1 MEARRNLRTGPSR
14 GLRPVDH
21 DLFVHFQRWAPVS
34 GRRTGG
40 RINGRAQRE
49 TWTSY
54 EAALWPEYFLGL
66 RRSFT
71 STTAKRIEKVDPW
84 KVSFIV
90 RHDETAIRFSSGG
103 NDHIQSVSWTSCR
116 SAFRHEARPYKSSF
130 LVKGKHSAS
139 KEGLRALRA
148 AEPLFQFFV
157 LFPGRLLQ
165 YTTMDFCQTERRD
178 IQIAVILIRHP
189 FEKRG
194 DGWGLVILLMMLVSS
209 K

>member
-1 MEARRNLRTGPSR
+1 MGAGLRQQNRRKNQREGATRNLG
-14 GLRPVDH
+14 
-21 DLFVHFQRWAPVS
+21 FVRS
-34 GRRTGG
+34 
-40 RINGRAQRE
+40 
-49 TWTSY
+49 
-54 EAALWPEYFLGL
+54 ALWPEYFLGL

-90 RHDETAIRFSSGG
+90 PHDETAIRFSGG
-103 NDHIQSVSWTSCR
+103 GDHHIQSASWTSCR

-148 AEPLFQFFV
+148 GEPLFQFFV

-165 YTTMDFCQTERRD
+165 YATMDFCQTERTD
-178 IQIAVILIRHP
+178 VQIAVILTRHP
-189 FEKRG
+189 FEKRRG
-194 DGWGLVILLMMLVSS
+194 RLGFVIFEDMRSS
-209 K
+209 VTSGFP